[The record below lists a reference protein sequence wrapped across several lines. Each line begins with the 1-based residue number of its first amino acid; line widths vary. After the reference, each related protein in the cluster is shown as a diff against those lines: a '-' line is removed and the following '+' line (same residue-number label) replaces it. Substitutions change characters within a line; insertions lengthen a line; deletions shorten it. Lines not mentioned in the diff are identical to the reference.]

1 MAATAPTPEPA
12 VITIPADYLEDARSA
27 ALAEITSDSDAL
39 RTADPQDRGMS
50 TVILQR
56 SLRLLDPLLNA
67 TGDVQIAAEQ
77 DTTSSPL
84 VHMLEAQIRL
94 LIERLRSAAQYGP
107 MPMSDVLDLAAQ
119 LRWAAEEA
127 IRIDPALE
135 HRLSPDEWKKAI
147 D

>member
-1 MAATAPTPEPA
+1 
-12 VITIPADYLEDARSA
+12 
-27 ALAEITSDSDAL
+27 
-39 RTADPQDRGMS
+39 MS

-67 TGDVQIAAEQ
+67 SGDVQITGEQ
-77 DTTSSPL
+77 DITSSPL

-107 MPMSDVLDLAAQ
+107 MPMGDVLDLAAE

-135 HRLSPDEWKKAI
+135 HRLSPDEWKRAM

>member
-1 MAATAPTPEPA
+1 
-12 VITIPADYLEDARSA
+12 
-27 ALAEITSDSDAL
+27 
-39 RTADPQDRGMS
+39 MS

-67 TGDVQIAAEQ
+67 SGDVQITGEQ
-77 DTTSSPL
+77 DITSSPL

-94 LIERLRSAAQYGP
+94 LIERLCSAAQYGP
-107 MPMSDVLDLAAQ
+107 MPMGDVLDLAVE

-135 HRLSPDEWKKAI
+135 HRLSPDEWKRAM

>member
-1 MAATAPTPEPA
+1 MTTSAT
-12 VITIPADYLEDARSA
+12 ITIPADYLEDARSA
-27 ALAEITSDSDAL
+27 ALAEITNDSDAL
-39 RTADPQDRGMS
+39 RTANPEDRGMS

-94 LIERLRSAAQYGP
+94 LIERLRSTAQYGP
-107 MPMSDVLDLAAQ
+107 MPMGDVLDLAAQ
-119 LRWAAEEA
+119 LRWAAQEA
-127 IRIDPALE
+127 IRIDPTLE
-135 HRLSPDEWKKAI
+135 HRLSPDEWKKAM